1 MNKERKILKRA
12 YAQLI
17 AKELEEALEPKE
29 IIEIN
34 NNKEEI
40 RKKLLE
46 YDLDQKLNIYR
57 EKEK

>member
-1 MNKERKILKRA
+1 MNKERKTLKRA